1 MTKLKE
7 LLLIAQNINYIEP
20 TEPNDLKWT
29 QDEVIFKS
37 IHIALQHEI
46 QIRAGLYITDLFPP
60 LKIVYKSILNKYINH
75 FTILNQQLLQS
86 SENVIV

>member
-1 MTKLKE
+1 MTKLNE

-20 TEPNDLKWT
+20 TEPNDLKWS

-60 LKIVYKSILNKYINH
+60 LKITISVMINKKIY
-75 FTILNQQLLQS
+75 
-86 SENVIV
+86 

>member
-1 MTKLKE
+1 MTKLNE
-7 LLLIAQNINYIEP
+7 LLIIAKNIKYIEP
-20 TEPNDLKWT
+20 SDHNDLNWT

-60 LKIVYKSILNKYINH
+60 IKIIYKSILNKYINY
-75 FTILNQQLLQS
+75 FTLLNQKLLQS
-86 SENVIV
+86 SENSIV